1 MNTRKK
7 AFIITLAAATLIV
20 LCLAL
25 FACDNGVLG
34 GDETSDDGAKYA
46 VVDGRQLYFSLELRN
61 PSSETETSEGDS
73 RPHSKTDGELICEWQ
88 IPCYGNTVYE
98 SVVKFFEDRQDKI
111 SFRLSQH
118 RFYMFHEAVLENG
131 VYNLENAYIS
141 ADGSYAKCSNFQTLF
156 GEDETAGTL
165 DDLKVLVI
173 VYQGWLY

>member
-7 AFIITLAAATLIV
+7 AFIITLAAATLLV

-34 GDETSDDGAKYA
+34 GDETSDDAQYA
-46 VVDGRQLYFSLELRN
+46 VVDGKQLYFTLELRN
-61 PSSETETSEGDS
+61 ASSETEISDGDS
-73 RPHSKTDGELICEWQ
+73 RPHAKADGELIASWQ
-88 IPCYGNTVYE
+88 IPCYGNTAYE
-98 SVVKFFEDRQDKI
+98 SIVKFFEDRQDKI
-111 SFRLSQH
+111 SFRLSQR

-131 VYNLENAYIS
+131 DVYNLENAYIS
-141 ADGSYAKCSNFQTLF
+141 ADGSYSKCANFQTLF

>member
-25 FACDNGVLG
+25 FACNDGVLG
-34 GDETSDDGAKYA
+34 GDETSDNAQYA
-46 VVDGRQLYFSLELRN
+46 VVDGKQLYFTLELRN
-61 PSSETETSEGDS
+61 PSGETEISNGDS
-73 RPHSKTDGELICEWQ
+73 RPHSKADGELIASWQ
-88 IPCYGNTVYE
+88 IPCFGNTAYE
-98 SVVKFFEDRQDKI
+98 SIVKFFEERQDKI
-111 SFRLSQH
+111 SFRLSQR

-131 VYNLENAYIS
+131 DVYNLENAYIS
-141 ADGSYAKCSNFQTLF
+141 ADGSYSQCANFQTLF
-156 GEDETAGTL
+156 GEDEKAGTL

>member
-7 AFIITLAAATLIV
+7 AFIITLAAATLLV

-34 GDETSDDGAKYA
+34 GDETSDDAQYA
-46 VVDGRQLYFSLELRN
+46 VVDGKQLYFTLELRN
-61 PSSETETSEGDS
+61 PSSETEISDGDS
-73 RPHSKTDGELICEWQ
+73 RPHTKADGELIASWQ
-88 IPCYGNTVYE
+88 IPCYGNTAYE
-98 SVVKFFEDRQDKI
+98 SIVKFFEDRQDKI
-111 SFRLSQH
+111 SFRLSQR
-118 RFYMFHEAVLENG
+118 RFYMFHEAALENG
-131 VYNLENAYIS
+131 DVYNLENAYIS
-141 ADGSYAKCSNFQTLF
+141 ADGSYSKCANFQTLF